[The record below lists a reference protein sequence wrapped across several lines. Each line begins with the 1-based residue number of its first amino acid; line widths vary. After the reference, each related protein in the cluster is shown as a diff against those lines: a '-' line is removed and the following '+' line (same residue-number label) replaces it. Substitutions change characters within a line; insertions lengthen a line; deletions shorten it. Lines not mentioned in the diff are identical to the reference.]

1 MGLNSAVTGL
11 FGKIPF
17 VKASYTARPE
27 CAAKA
32 TSPGHGRWQYDGGV
46 HMRVKPQCTSK
57 YKSIHA

>member
-46 HMRVKPQCTSK
+46 HMRVCKASM
-57 YKSIHA
+57 YI